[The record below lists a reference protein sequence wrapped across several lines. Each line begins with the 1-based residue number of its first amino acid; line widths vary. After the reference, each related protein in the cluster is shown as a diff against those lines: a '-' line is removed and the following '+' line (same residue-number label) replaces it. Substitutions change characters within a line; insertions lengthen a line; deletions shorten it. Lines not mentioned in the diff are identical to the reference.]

1 MYDFYPYFTA
11 DGSTGLYSPEYND
24 IYHSAT
30 GALTEANEKFIEPV
44 DFQTLLEKDK
54 IKILDI
60 CFGIGYNSKSFFQKI
75 FSLTEHNID
84 SIYTNK
90 NNKILS
96 AYSDKIYNDNIFN
109 KISVTAIDN
118 DKILA
123 FLSPFI
129 KTGEKNIKNKKFD
142 FEYKKLEKYLE
153 ENKNIPKPKIEK
165 IINFL
170 IFEKITQNHLEILSN
185 PDIEQVLS
193 NKDYLRYF
201 DSNLRGIYRLYKNKV
216 NKLSPSEGK
225 SNFLH
230 NIYYNH
236 VSKCYKRRLKRYQ
249 LQEIN
254 FNLKIGD
261 ARDIIKNDSKLYNL
275 IFLDAFSPSKCPILW
290 SYEFFK
296 LLYEHLE
303 DDGLLL
309 TYSISASVRNA
320 MVEAGFFIGENFNL
334 AKNKS
339 IGTIASKNNKHIKYP
354 LSEFDSGL
362 LKTTAGIFYRDED
375 LNEQNEALI
384 ERRNFEVKNSSLMTS
399 SQYNKI
405 AKLL

>member
-1 MYDFYPYFTA
+1 MYEFHPYFTA
-11 DGSTGLYSPEYND
+11 DGSVGLYSPQFND

-44 DFQTLLEKDK
+44 DFRTLLEKDK

-75 FSLTEHNID
+75 FSLTECNID

-96 AYSDKIYNDNIFN
+96 TYSDKIYDDNIFN

-170 IFEKITQNHLEILSN
+170 IFEKIAQNYPEILSN
-185 PDIEQVLS
+185 SDIEQILS
-193 NKDYLRYF
+193 NKDYHRYF
-201 DSNLRGIYRLYKNKV
+201 DSDLRGIYSHYKNKP
-216 NKLSPSEGK
+216 NKLIPDK
-225 SNFLH
+225 NNLPLLH
-230 NIYYNH
+230 NIYYDH
-236 VSKCYKRRLKRYQ
+236 VSKCYKRRLKTYQ
-249 LQEIN
+249 LQDID

-261 ARDIIKNDSKLYNL
+261 ARDVIKKDNNLYNL

-290 SYEFFK
+290 SYEFFM
-296 LLYEHLE
+296 LLYDHLE
-303 DDGLLL
+303 DDGLIL
-309 TYSISASVRNA
+309 TYSS
-320 MVEAGFFIGENFNL
+320 
-334 AKNKS
+334 
-339 IGTIASKNNKHIKYP
+339 
-354 LSEFDSGL
+354 
-362 LKTTAGIFYRDED
+362 
-375 LNEQNEALI
+375 
-384 ERRNFEVKNSSLMTS
+384 
-399 SQYNKI
+399 
-405 AKLL
+405 